1 MARTRR
7 PWIRTELVRKSREAA
22 LNAVQ
27 TFNNPLT
34 TFRTETFIVL
44 MIIAWTYLLHAYYRR
59 QRVEYR
65 YFKKAGKR
73 RRFERTKSGA
83 VKYWELERC
92 LNEQQCPLDRAT
104 KLNLRFLIGLRNEI
118 EHHRSTG
125 VDERLSG
132 RYLACCLNYERYLC
146 KLFGDRHSLD
156 SEIAFTLQFRDLTA
170 RAPSEETVDSLPSNV
185 MSYLQEFDAE
195 LSDEELKSAYFRCRF
210 LFVPLVTSKKAQ
222 ADKVIQFIPA
232 NSDLAKSINEDVSQV
247 FLKEVER
254 PKYLPGDI
262 VDLMQKEGF
271 TNFKMHQH
279 IEFWKSMDGK
289 NPGKGF
295 GVQIGRTWYWYQR
308 WVDEVRRHCAE
319 HEKMYRTN
327 SNDRTTE

>member
-7 PWIRTELVRKSREAA
+7 RWIRKELVQKSREAA

-44 MIIAWTYLLHAYYRR
+44 MTIAWTYLLHAYYRR

-65 YFKKAGKR
+65 YYKKAGKL

-83 VKYWELERC
+83 FKYWELERC

-104 KLNLRFLIGLRNEI
+104 KLNLHFLIGLRNEI

-132 RYLACCLNYERYLC
+132 RYLACCLNYERYIC
-146 KLFGDRHSLD
+146 KLFGDQQSLE

-170 RAPSEETVDSLPSNV
+170 GASQEDAVDSLPSNV

-195 LSDEELKSAYFRCRF
+195 LSDEELKSENFRCRF
-210 LFVPLVTSKKAQ
+210 LFMPLVTSKKAQ
-222 ADKVIQFIPA
+222 ADEVIQFIPA
-232 NSDLAKSINEDVSQV
+232 NSVLAKSINKDASQV
-247 FLKEVER
+247 FVKETER
-254 PKYLPGDI
+254 PKYLPSEI
-262 VDLMQKEGF
+262 VKLMQKEGF
-271 TNFKMHQH
+271 INFKMHQH

-295 GVQIGRTWYWYQR
+295 GVRIGHTWYWYQR
-308 WVDEVRRHCAE
+308 WVDEVRKHCAAHME
-319 HEKMYRTN
+319 VYRDN
-327 SNDRTTE
+327 SNVRTTE